1 MKMKRFFKVTGTAAV
16 LTMMM
21 VGTAFAAGNKGRKE
35 YREAVCQME
44 QEFAVSELEDVQ
56 KKNEA
61 YALWYIDLSENYR
74 SSESELAPEDAE
86 KWEQAKALREEIRKI
101 QIGEEADAEEKT
113 AGAKEARMNMAT
125 ENGEK
130 VKQNSEVKEL
140 RAKMKALADNGEFE
154 DTLKLY
160 EEILEMKN
168 ERAAKAAEVN
178 KLWEQIAEL
187 LNK

>member
-1 MKMKRFFKVTGTAAV
+1 MQTAAV
-16 LTMMM
+16 FTMMM
-21 VGTAFAAGNKGRKE
+21 VGTAFAAGNKGRNE
-35 YREAVCQME
+35 YREAVRQME
-44 QEFAVSELEDVQ
+44 QEFAANELELEDAH
-56 KKNEA
+56 KENEA
-61 YALWYIDLSENYR
+61 YALWYIDLSENYKT
-74 SSESELAPEDAE
+74 SESELAPEDAE

-113 AGAKEARMNMAT
+113 AGAKKARMDMAT

-154 DTLKLY
+154 DALKLY
-160 EEILEMKN
+160 EEILVVKN
-168 ERAAKAAEVN
+168 ERAAKTAEVN